1 MWAYRYVQQGLRAV
15 NQAMGRVI
23 RHRWDYGAVLL
34 ADERFGTQQNLRNM
48 SKWLRDQVVQH
59 NSFGGAIASLT
70 RFFKVM
76 GLTELMTGSGM
87 QRLGLHGK
95 GVSCRG
101 GCFLGCSCWPQPM
114 VPSSH
119 HTATFALML
128 SLSLHDKGDLS
139 AAAAA
144 AIANRAPASRG
155 FRAAHTS
162 AVHACNSCMCIM
174 CACHA

>member
-1 MWAYRYVQQGLRAV
+1 
-15 NQAMGRVI
+15 
-23 RHRWDYGAVLL
+23 VLL

-101 GCFLGCSCWPQPM
+101 GCFLGCSCCRSPWCHQ
-114 VPSSH
+114 
-119 HTATFALML
+119 ATTLRL
-128 SLSLHDKGDLS
+128 L
-139 AAAAA
+139 
-144 AIANRAPASRG
+144 P
-155 FRAAHTS
+155 
-162 AVHACNSCMCIM
+162 
-174 CACHA
+174 